1 MLANHNPRSSIL
13 KTILSDSEIDKFKP
27 SERFDLRVHIASFA
41 GYGLHANC
49 MLTLSEFRDL
59 CKWFLETKNTS
70 NPEG

>member
-1 MLANHNPRSSIL
+1 VNA
-13 KTILSDSEIDKFKP
+13 EIDKFKP

-59 CKWFLETKNTS
+59 CKWFLETKT
-70 NPEG
+70 PVILKDELPQV